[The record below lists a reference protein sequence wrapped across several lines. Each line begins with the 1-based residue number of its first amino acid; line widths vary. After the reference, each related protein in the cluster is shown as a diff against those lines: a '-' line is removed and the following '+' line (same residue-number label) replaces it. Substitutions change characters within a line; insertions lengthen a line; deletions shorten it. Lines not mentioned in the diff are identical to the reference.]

1 MPFACGGGLLLNL
14 FAVGH
19 GSRGVGLLGVHGIAG
34 ASLLKAQRQ
43 RKVRGV
49 CDGLAALSA
58 GVAANAAPKSVV
70 GSSLTEFLFV
80 AWRLAESPALLSV
93 AEPSTAGGSADTVSG
108 GFSLSSPC
116 AVVAGTGASA

>member
-1 MPFACGGGLLLNL
+1 MPFACGGGLLLTCL
-14 FAVGH
+14 
-19 GSRGVGLLGVHGIAG
+19 LLGIALEESVSSVVHGIAW
-34 ASLLKAQRQ
+34 ASLLRAQRQ
-43 RKVRGV
+43 RKVRGI

-70 GSSLTEFLFV
+70 GSSVTEFLFV

-93 AEPSTAGGSADTVSG
+93 AEPSTAGGSADTANG